1 MLISFPFMSPPISEL
16 PSTIYLL
23 PVDGFLLLPEA
34 SLPMTLTS
42 PLRRRILE
50 AAEDAGGWV
59 GVIQGQSEEGEVSR
73 GFEVGCLAHIVPLG
87 RTEAGHHLILEGLI
101 RFRVRE
107 DLPDADGL
115 PRASVSYGEFA
126 RDLDCVEE
134 EVPGFNLEA
143 FKEQLVSF
151 GRDRFGT
158 AGILE
163 DMTPRQVVRFM
174 AQTSPLDPAEKQA
187 LLEARDFG
195 EMMSLLLQLLAIN
208 FLTTTPDT
216 SPRAH

>member
-1 MLISFPFMSPPISEL
+1 MNPRISDL

-34 SLPMTLTS
+34 SLPLTLTS

-50 AAEDAGGWV
+50 AAEDEGGWV
-59 GVIQGQSEEGEVSR
+59 GVIQGQSEAR
-73 GFEVGCLAHIVPLG
+73 DFEVGCLAHITSLG
-87 RTEAGHHLILEGLI
+87 RTEAGHHLVLEGRI

-107 DLPDADGL
+107 DLRDAKGL
-115 PRASVSYGEFA
+115 PRASVSYAEFA
-126 RDLDCVEE
+126 RDLECIEE
-134 EVPGFNLEA
+134 EVTGFDLDA

-163 DMTPRQVVRFM
+163 DMTPREVVRFM
-174 AQTSPLDPAEKQA
+174 AQTSPFDPAERQA
-187 LLEARDFG
+187 LLEARDFR
-195 EMMSLLLQLLAIN
+195 EMMSVLMQLLAIN